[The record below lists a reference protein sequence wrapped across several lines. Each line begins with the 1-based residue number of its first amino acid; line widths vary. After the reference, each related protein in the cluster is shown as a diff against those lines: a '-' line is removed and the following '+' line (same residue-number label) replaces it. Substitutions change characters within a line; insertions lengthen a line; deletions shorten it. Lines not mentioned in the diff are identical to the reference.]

1 MKYFTQFPFFFTHKP
16 FGSSEWLIDLVT
28 QNITLLV
35 MTSTDSYHS
44 ALSNNKCHIEE

>member
-1 MKYFTQFPFFFTHKP
+1 MKYFTQFPFFFTCKP

-28 QNITLLV
+28 KYIKLLI

-44 ALSNNKCHIEE
+44 PLSNNKFHIKG